1 MLFTQHIER
10 LTASVVGIQ
19 TQIDELEAILKGL
32 RNDKSSLEAEL
43 QQILTLEG
51 AAESAINQ
59 AQMFINAANSLGR
72 NDLINT
78 FWTALDGL
86 KNPNI
91 AQLPEAPETDSTPDI
106 QPTNPVEPDNNPVQ
120 ADTITVEVTEA
131 TEQEPDTVPDTNPVE
146 PDTLPDTLPDTVPD
160 TTPQNGKQPLS
171 VGSAAFNPSDATLD
185 DLKRYVRGYW
195 EDDTTRQYGTLTRR
209 STWETAAKKLL
220 NS

>member
-1 MLFTQHIER
+1 MLFTQHTER

-59 AQMFINAANSLGR
+59 AQMFINAADSLNR
-72 NDLINT
+72 DDLITT
-78 FWTALDGL
+78 FWQAMDAM
-86 KNPNI
+86 KNGAI
-91 AQLPEAPETDSTPDI
+91 AKLPETTPENETTPDI
-106 QPTNPVEPDNNPVQ
+106 QPTNPIEPDNNPVQ
-120 ADTITVEVTEA
+120 ADTITVEATEA

-146 PDTLPDTLPDTVPD
+146 PDTLPDTE
-160 TTPQNGKQPLS
+160 PQNGKQPLS
-171 VGSAAFNPSDATLD
+171 VGSAAFNPSEASLD

-220 NS
+220 KS

>member
-1 MLFTQHIER
+1 MLFAQHAQQLQSGI
-10 LTASVVGIQ
+10 SSIQ
-19 TQIDELEAILKGL
+19 TRIDELEAQLKAL
-32 RNDKSSLEAEL
+32 RNDKATLEAEL
-43 QQILTLEG
+43 QTVLTLEG
-51 AAESAINQ
+51 AAESALNQ
-59 AQMFINAANSLGR
+59 AQSFINAAESLNR

-78 FWTALDGL
+78 FWTALDSL
-86 KNPNI
+86 RNAAI
-91 AQLPEAPETDSTPDI
+91 AKLPEAPENETTPDI
-106 QPTNPVEPDNNPVQ
+106 QPTNPIEPDNNPVQ

-160 TTPQNGKQPLS
+160 TTPQNGKHPLS